1 MYRNLPDFNKC
12 LFARNGA
19 FSVNNIVYVFSNEN
33 IPGYLDK
40 LGDIAGKRIL
50 SVCASGD
57 HAFECYL
64 RDAKC
69 VDLFDINYAQKN
81 IMELKF
87 HMIRNLPYEDFI
99 NFFFGKSRMNK
110 DIISPLWNEF
120 SDSLKI
126 FYSYIYCS
134 GEKTKR
140 MCIPYS
146 NNKLDNTKTYFSS
159 REKYMDLARKLPEKI
174 NFSHVDLQNINTVIT
189 AKYDIVLL
197 SNIFDYVCSGAKK
210 FNVAFEYF
218 YNAVLEP
225 LIENNLRNKSGIIAF
240 EYIWQGV
247 GLLNPELLSRY
258 SNWELKC
265 FKKNPGKKLSCIE
278 IEPASIGNNKD
289 LVLLLYSNI
298 NAQKNR

>member
-1 MYRNLPDFNKC
+1 MYRNLPDFNKR
-12 LFARNGA
+12 LFTQNNA

-33 IPGYLDK
+33 ISAYLDK
-40 LGDIAGKRIL
+40 MNNIAGKRIL

-87 HMIRNLPYEDFI
+87 HMIRNLPYDDFI
-99 NFFFGKSRMNK
+99 NFFFGKSRMDK
-110 DIISPLWNEF
+110 DIILPLWNEF

-126 FYSYIYCS
+126 FYSYVYHS
-134 GEKTKR
+134 GKSPKR
-140 MCIPYS
+140 VSVPYS
-146 NNKLDNTKTYFSS
+146 NTKLEKTNSYFSS
-159 REKYMDLARKLPEKI
+159 REKYEELARKLPEKI
-174 NFSHVDLQNINTVIT
+174 NFSHVDLQNINTAIT

-197 SNIFDYVCSGAKK
+197 SNIFDYVCSGTKK
-210 FNVAFEYF
+210 FNIAFEYF
-218 YNAVLEP
+218 YNMFLEP

-258 SNWELKC
+258 SDWELK
-265 FKKNPGKKLSCIE
+265 FYKKNPEKKLSCIE
-278 IEPASIGNNKD
+278 IEPASIGSNKD
-289 LVLLLYSNI
+289 QVLLLYSNMT
-298 NAQKNR
+298 AQKNR